1 MRKKKTIKP
10 EQLSNLRQ
18 PTEEEKQQIKICIE
32 KYLSRALRFGNKVIF
47 IFIVLGLI
55 FLRSIVDG
63 RPDWPMSLIVC
74 LMMLVLAWIYWRS
87 EKALF
92 LQLQLVE
99 QGNYQVAEGKVM
111 KIGVYEVPGQVL
123 VSFENANGEKI
134 GFYNVIDMYV
144 EVGTPLKLILIDL
157 SKEKGK
163 SCYMFTP
170 YMLSTGNMR

>member
-1 MRKKKTIKP
+1 M
-10 EQLSNLRQ
+10 
-18 PTEEEKQQIKICIE
+18 
-32 KYLSRALRFGNKVIF
+32 
-47 IFIVLGLI
+47 
-55 FLRSIVDG
+55 
-63 RPDWPMSLIVC
+63 
-74 LMMLVLAWIYWRS
+74 
-87 EKALF
+87 
-92 LQLQLVE
+92 
-99 QGNYQVAEGKVM
+99 
-111 KIGVYEVPGQVL
+111 

>member
-18 PTEEEKQQIKICIE
+18 PTNEEKQQIKICIE

-99 QGNYQVAEGKVM
+99 LSGCRRK
-111 KIGVYEVPGQVL
+111 
-123 VSFENANGEKI
+123 SHENRC
-134 GFYNVIDMYV
+134 V
-144 EVGTPLKLILIDL
+144 
-157 SKEKGK
+157 
-163 SCYMFTP
+163 
-170 YMLSTGNMR
+170 

>member
-18 PTEEEKQQIKICIE
+18 PTNEEKQQIKICIE

-92 LQLQLVE
+92 LQLQLVDVSYRITCNN
-99 QGNYQVAEGKVM
+99 GNQR
-111 KIGVYEVPGQVL
+111 
-123 VSFENANGEKI
+123 
-134 GFYNVIDMYV
+134 
-144 EVGTPLKLILIDL
+144 PLIN
-157 SKEKGK
+157 
-163 SCYMFTP
+163 P
-170 YMLSTGNMR
+170 